1 MSFFLFIMTAA
12 VMTAPLYFGAIM
24 SAIRKKKAEKYF
36 NVKARLHYC
45 DERCGCSKYECPW
58 DDCWCRKLKCSIGEI
73 KILVYKN
80 KLIGMKD
87 FESYVQECVNA
98 FSHNCEQIKELSKR
112 QSVRYCTNREEVKQK
127 ISELKKNNE
136 MILKQVDEFKEKVE
150 GLALAAKKR
159 AEELAWAN
167 GPSAKM
173 DDIVV
178 DGDKQTAML
187 NECTNVMERVL
198 AEFEAQKK
206 EGDKNE
212 RFRSLRNRK

>member
-1 MSFFLFIMTAA
+1 MIFGIVRLFFLFIMTAA
-12 VMTAPLYFGAIM
+12 VMTAPLYFGTIV

-45 DERCGCSKYECPW
+45 DEKCGCIYYDCRPW
-58 DDCWCRKLKCSIGEI
+58 DDCLCRKLKCSIGEI

-98 FSHNCEQIKELSKR
+98 FSQNCDQIKELRKR

-150 GLALAAKKR
+150 ELALAVKKR

-167 GPSAKM
+167 GPMAKM

-178 DGDKQTAML
+178 EGDKQTAML

-198 AEFEAQKK
+198 AEFKAQKG
-206 EGDKNE
+206 E
-212 RFRSLRNRK
+212 

>member
-1 MSFFLFIMTAA
+1 MIFEIVRFFFLFIMTAA
-12 VMTAPLYFGAIM
+12 VMTAPLYFGTIV

-45 DERCGCSKYECPW
+45 DEKCGCGYY
-58 DDCWCRKLKCSIGEI
+58 DCWCRKLKCSIGEI

-98 FSHNCEQIKELSKR
+98 FSHNCDQIKELRKR

-150 GLALAAKKR
+150 ELALAVKKR

-167 GPSAKM
+167 GPMAKM

-178 DGDKQTAML
+178 EGDKQTAML
-187 NECTNVMERVL
+187 NECTSIMERVL
-198 AEFEAQKK
+198 AEFKAQKG
-206 EGDKNE
+206 E
-212 RFRSLRNRK
+212 

>member
-1 MSFFLFIMTAA
+1 MIFGIVRLFFLFIMTAA
-12 VMTAPLYFGAIM
+12 VMTAPLYFGTIV
-24 SAIRKKKAEKYF
+24 SAIRKKKADKYF

-45 DERCGCSKYECPW
+45 DEKCGCGYYDDCWPW
-58 DDCWCRKLKCSIGEI
+58 DDCQCGKLKCSIGEI

-98 FSHNCEQIKELSKR
+98 FSHNCDQIKELRKR

-136 MILKQVDEFKEKVE
+136 MILKQVGEFKEKVE
-150 GLALAAKKR
+150 ELALAVKKR

-167 GPSAKM
+167 GPMAKM

-178 DGDKQTAML
+178 EGDKQTAML
-187 NECTNVMERVL
+187 NECTSIMERVL
-198 AEFEAQKK
+198 AEFEVQKK
-206 EGDKNE
+206 EEG
-212 RFRSLRNRK
+212 